1 MTPRLWSIGWPWN
14 RTAWCNMAK
23 SRLTERW
30 RLCYTMS
37 NDDGDTLLDLDI
49 QFENVDDAILAQR
62 IQTFLKA
69 AGRYDMAEIKEAK

>member
-1 MTPRLWSIGWPWN
+1 
-14 RTAWCNMAK
+14 MARPK
-23 SRLTERW
+23 LTERW

-37 NDDGDTLLDLDI
+37 NDDGDNLLDLDI

-69 AGRYDMAEIKEAK
+69 AGRYDMAEIKEPK